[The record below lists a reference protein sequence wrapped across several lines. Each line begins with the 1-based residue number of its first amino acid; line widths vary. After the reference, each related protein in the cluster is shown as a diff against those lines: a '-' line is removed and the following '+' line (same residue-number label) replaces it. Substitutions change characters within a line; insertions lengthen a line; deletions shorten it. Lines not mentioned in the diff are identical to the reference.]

1 MTELVIKT
9 EPQILDRFKTLSQE
23 LYHGDDAA
31 AFYDAVL
38 ALISLR
44 EKRDTTRLKTI
55 IDKIRSD
62 IKAGGGLTSAQI
74 DQLVRES
81 RARRKAPAQ

>member
-1 MTELVIKT
+1 MTELVIKA
-9 EPQILDRFKTLSQE
+9 EPQILDKFKSLSQQF
-23 LYHGDDAA
+23 YQGDDAA
-31 AFYDAVL
+31 AFHEAVL

-44 EKRDTTRLKTI
+44 EKQDTTRLKAI

-62 IKAGGGLTSAQI
+62 VEAGGGLTSAQI

-81 RARRKAPAQ
+81 RARRKASAQ